1 MLSSLP
7 RCTGLKV
14 KRVSNK
20 GNKMDYV
27 AMFKAQGGK
36 VKTIPEG
43 ERSIDPY
50 LKGCK
55 CGCNGDWTDHT
66 MRKGEKGEA

>member
-1 MLSSLP
+1 
-7 RCTGLKV
+7 
-14 KRVSNK
+14 
-20 GNKMDYV
+20 MDYV
-27 AMFKAQGGK
+27 AMFQAQGGK